1 MGRSGWVEDRGSRPG
16 RRWRA
21 RYRAPDGR
29 IVSSSFDRRR
39 DADRWLT
46 TNLAGIDTGE
56 WLAPEG
62 GRIALGD
69 WLETWHRGRHHL
81 RESSRARDRSY
92 LDSLILPHLARL
104 PLGATSPEI
113 IRQWVA
119 DLIASGRSPST
130 VAKALQ
136 LVRGALETAVSDR
149 LTRSNPAR
157 FVKAPRAERLEMLF
171 LEPADVDRLATAI
184 DPRYRALVWFLVL
197 TGVRF
202 GESVA
207 LELKDLDLLRR
218 TVNVSKTASEVRGRV
233 LIGPPKT
240 AAGRRQIALPQSLI
254 DDLSVHLGARPA
266 GTHLVFPAPEGGYVR
281 RTLWRK
287 RFWLPA
293 IDESGLT
300 GLRVHDLRHTAV
312 AWLIAAGEHPT
323 SIARRLG
330 HTSVVTILDRYGHL
344 LPGLDATAAS
354 GLDRLRS
361 EARASGQS
369 ADVVEIHRDPRE
381 ARLDH

>member
-16 RRWRA
+16 KRWRA

-29 IVSSSFDRRR
+29 IVSSSFDRKR

-46 TNLAGIDTGE
+46 SNLAGIDTGQ

-92 LDSLILPHLARL
+92 LDSLILPYLARL
-104 PLGATSPEI
+104 PLGETSPEI
-113 IRQWVA
+113 LRQWVA
-119 DLIASGRSPST
+119 DLIASGRSPAT

-149 LTRSNPAR
+149 LTRSNPAVS
-157 FVKAPRAERLEMLF
+157 VKAPRLQRLEMRF
-171 LEPADVDRLATAI
+171 LEPTEVDRLATAI

-197 TGVRF
+197 TGARF

-207 LELKDLDLLRR
+207 LELRDIDLLRR
-218 TVNVSKTASEVRGRV
+218 TVNVSKTASEVRGLV
-233 LIGPPKT
+233 LVGPPKT
-240 AAGRRQIALPQSLI
+240 AAGRRQISLPQSLI
-254 DDLSVHLGARPA
+254 DDLSLHLGARPA
-266 GTHLVFPAPEGGYVR
+266 ETDLVFPAPEGGYVR

-287 RFWLPA
+287 RFWIPA
-293 IDESGLT
+293 IDASGLM

-354 GLDRLRS
+354 GLNRLRL
-361 EARASGQS
+361 EATAAGQS
-369 ADVVEIHRDPRE
+369 AEVLELRPE
-381 ARLDH
+381 AQVAG